1 MEARLPATAGE
12 VIPLILALYEPSQP
26 EAVKQIQETLHH
38 VQKSPAAWGVA
49 RDLFGYEDDKVRFFA
64 ALTIIVKLNTESET
78 LQQGDALELLANLLG
93 WLRTSLVNGAGTMV
107 VRKLTSALVTF
118 FLHFPSL
125 WRHCVQDL
133 CAALSPGNTRPPVQG
148 STGLD
153 RLGVLDSHRLRVI
166 LWFSS
171 ALVEEVGKID
181 SNTDTHTGIYEATIT
196 NLPDASKIMSHCLA
210 LRDGPDENIRLLRE
224 DCIKCYQAWIWF
236 AQRVAPRVEDVTS
249 YLRPLLAPTM
259 ATLQHDGLLEAAG
272 ELFVD
277 ILSNYSG
284 FLQEP
289 HYDALFALLDGPWA
303 ESRYDDLVRGDFDFE
318 SVLFGQVMLSLG
330 DSRIQQLMEAV
341 DDRSHRFLSRLRG
354 LLNAQGFPVGEDKIF
369 VPALEFWSTFV
380 ETLIDNMYSEE
391 TGTKSWVS
399 TATSHALEAVAH
411 AWHKIAFPPA
421 EEFASWDSTD
431 RVAFGDAR
439 KDVADL
445 LQSTYTVMGPRLV
458 STFAG
463 LVLERLASGLWL
475 ELEAAAFCLGSLA
488 DCVVGDAC
496 DEFLKTV
503 FSGQLFARLQQP
515 EAQVPS
521 RVRQT
526 CIGLVERYAEYFER
540 DAAMLPDALR
550 LLFSALSDHSLA
562 GPAARS
568 IHRLCS
574 SSRVLL
580 ASEASAFIEQYR
592 ILSAEHSLDGAAGE
606 KVIGAIAAVIQAID
620 SEAERL
626 HYLEQLLGF
635 VRRDA
640 EELHRIAT
648 TAGGAQLLTPAN
660 GPGTTLTAED
670 MALKALR
677 NLISIARGFQIPA
690 DGPLDLDDSQSRAKT
705 APSQTLVALQMDIMN
720 MIQTLHSMFP
730 TSGEVVEAI
739 CTILRAGFSETE
751 PGPFVFSPDVVA
763 HLFVKQSITGP
774 RIGLFVSAACS
785 FVSSFA
791 KSQGPDTDM
800 LRASLLTWV
809 IGLLNSLPDP
819 DSDTELAQNGIE
831 FVTRMVAKRPEVL
844 LQAAGHHA
852 ESFFFFALR
861 TLDGR
866 EPLPK
871 AAAAD
876 FWATFFALR
885 SEDALTQSL
894 LDTSFTQLGP
904 SLGRALSRNIGG
916 SAARSELDKLCDP
929 LKKLV
934 SHHARAK
941 SWIEQGLFDPTFPA
955 QHMPERDRTVF
966 LKKIISLRGA
976 RATNQVV
983 REFWLAARGSKFAY
997 AS

>member
-1 MEARLPATAGE
+1 MDTRLPASAGE
-12 VIPLILALYEPSQP
+12 VLPLILALYEPSGP
-26 EAVKQIQETLHH
+26 EAIKQVQETLHH
-38 VQKSPAAWGVA
+38 VQKSSSAWGIA
-49 RDLFGYEDDKVRFFA
+49 RDLFSYEDDKVRFFA
-64 ALTIIVKLNTESET
+64 ALTIIVKLNTESES
-78 LQQGDALELLANLLG
+78 LQEGDALELLANLLS
-93 WLRTSLVNGAGTMV
+93 WLRASLVNGAGPMV

-125 WRHCVQDL
+125 WRHCVRDL
-133 CAALSPGNTRPPVQG
+133 CAALSCSDATGQPISG
-148 STGLD
+148 STGLES
-153 RLGVLDSHRLRVI
+153 LDLLDKHRLRVV

-181 SNTDTHTGIYEATIT
+181 SNTDTHTGIYEATIS
-196 NLPDASKIMSHCLA
+196 NLPDVSKIMSHCLA
-210 LRDGPDENIRLLRE
+210 LRDAADEDIRVLCE
-224 DCIKCYQAWIWF
+224 DCIKCYQAWIF
-236 AQRVAPRVEDVTS
+236 FSQRVAPRADDVTGA
-249 YLRPLLAPTM
+249 LRPLLAPTM
-259 ATLQHDGLLEAAG
+259 AALQHDGLLEAAG

-284 FLQEP
+284 FLQDS
-289 HYDALFALLDGPWA
+289 HYDTLFALLDSPWA
-303 ESRYDDLVRGDFDFE
+303 ESRYNELVRGDFDFE

-341 DDRSHRFLSRLRG
+341 DDRSHRFLGRLRG
-354 LLNAQGFPVGEDKIF
+354 LVNAQGFPIGDDKIF

-399 TATSHALEAVAH
+399 SATSHALEAVAH

-488 DCVVGDAC
+488 DCVVGDVC
-496 DEFLKTV
+496 DDSLRTV
-503 FSGQLFARLQQP
+503 FSGQLFATLQQP
-515 EAQVPS
+515 TVPVPS

-540 DAAMLPDALR
+540 DAALLPGALR
-550 LLFSALSDHSLA
+550 LLFSALSDHTLA
-562 GPAARS
+562 GPSA
-568 IHRLCS
+568 
-574 SSRVLL
+574 RVLL
-580 ASEASAFIEQYR
+580 ATEASAFIGQYR
-592 ILSAEHSLDGAAGE
+592 MLSVEHSLDGHAAE
-606 KVIGAIAAVIQAID
+606 KVIGAIAAVIQAIP
-620 SEAERL
+620 SEPERL
-626 HYLEQLLGF
+626 HYLDQLLGF

-640 EELHRIAT
+640 NNLFQT
-648 TAGGAQLLTPAN
+648 TTAAGGAALLAPAD
-660 GPGTTLTAED
+660 GSGVPASAED
-670 MALKALR
+670 LALKCLR
-677 NLISIARGFQIPA
+677 SLISIARGFQVPA
-690 DGPLDLDDSQSRAKT
+690 DGPLDLDDQPLQTKAP
-705 APSQTLVALQMDIMN
+705 PSQTLAVLQMEIMN

-730 TSGEVVEAI
+730 TSGEVVEAV

-763 HLFVKQSITGP
+763 RFFTKQNTTGP
-774 RIGLFVSAACS
+774 RVGLFVSAACS
-785 FVSSFA
+785 FVSSFI
-791 KSQGPDTDM
+791 KSSGPETDM
-800 LRASLLTWV
+800 LRVTLLTWV
-809 IGLLNSLPDP
+809 IDLLGNLSDP
-819 DSDTELAQNGIE
+819 DHDTELTQNGIE
-831 FVTRMVAKRPEVL
+831 FVTRLVSKRPEIL
-844 LQAAGHHA
+844 LQAPGHHA
-852 ESFFFFALR
+852 ETFFLFALR

-876 FWATFFALR
+876 FWATYFALR

-894 LDTSFTQLGP
+894 LERSFTQLGP
-904 SLGRALSRNIGG
+904 LLGRALTRNIGG
-916 SAARSELDKLCDP
+916 SAARSELEKLCDP

-934 SHHARAK
+934 SHHAKAK
-941 SWIEQGLFDPTFPA
+941 SWVEQGLFDPTFPA
-955 QHMPERDRTVF
+955 QHISDRDRTVF
-966 LKKIISLRGA
+966 LKKVISLRGS